1 MNIAGIP
8 TKGPATVPPP
18 ESGND
23 IDRWFEQRASK
34 HKRLTAL
41 YPSLLT
47 GRIFAYF
54 RYRLRYPLLLSSVQF
69 AVHVAEF
76 FVILSSLGG
85 VAAFTVMML
94 RVGSLIVSGAWWGLL
109 EVMRERLRVFSRSG
123 QREASEREVGRWI
136 VLAAVLGLTLMV
148 AATVTVVL
156 LKPSGDDPVANWY
169 SYLII
174 AELAVT
180 LPVRV
185 LHSGVYATRR
195 VYRPL
200 WAMFVSPAVQLAV
213 LSIGFYYYPAAAIV
227 ISIIA
232 ANALG
237 TWITIHYSLEAY
249 RLIGLRP
256 RFPTLTCAFWRM
268 LPAIPPWVGLKTTLS
283 GLSLRLDGVLVLA
296 IVGIYGTNTRS
307 FDLTAA
313 DSAWRQVDA
322 FQFFYLVLPLFRGSY
337 EIAGV
342 FYFDFVR
349 LRSFS
354 AFHEFRRL
362 FFHKLLYTAPF
373 IALYFWSLAALLGL
387 VVLPDVP
394 LTFLLALMPLFVVRS
409 VIGIYQVRLFAD
421 GRSGTHLATVAF
433 LAVLLWLVWIKPNP
447 ASDLIEITAA
457 MITQLILLMNVQHFR
472 DRRNPPLPPLLML
485 GDWLR
490 TLALEPG
497 PVLAGKLAM
506 PDTTTPQQ
514 RSAARQLMR
523 QAFNGKGYFSYRS
536 PAEFLYFE
544 RTSNGQSSQPHLTL
558 QAATGGIVNR
568 GTCLPA
574 PATNGR
580 NALDALTSRQW
591 LQPIDDASSI
601 ADGPDALKGLFRSLF
616 PDGVAF
622 DLETLDGAKEMR
634 TLDQSV
640 LARALPAAIAC
651 IEEGASYLSLE
662 DRWLTPV
669 CQRGTL
675 RLLFILPPDSDA
687 SVRKRWREA
696 VKAWHAGWATTETA
710 GRSRDD

>member
-1 MNIAGIP
+1 MNVAEIP
-8 TKGPATVPPP
+8 TKGHTTVPPP
-18 ESGND
+18 ESVND
-23 IDRWFEQRASK
+23 IDRWFEQRAGK
-34 HKRLTAL
+34 QKRLTAL

-54 RYRLRYPLLLSSVQF
+54 RYRLRYPFLLSSVQF

-76 FVILSSLGG
+76 FIILSSLGG

-94 RVGSLIVSGAWWGLL
+94 RVGSLVVGGAWWGLL
-109 EVMRERLRVFSRSG
+109 EVMRERLREFSRIG
-123 QREASEREVGRWI
+123 ARESSEQEIGRWI
-136 VLAAVLGLTLMV
+136 VLGAVLGVALMIAAGITV
-148 AATVTVVL
+148 AL
-156 LKPSGDDPVANWY
+156 LQPSGDDPVANLY
-169 SYLII
+169 SYLVI
-174 AELAVT
+174 AELAIT

-213 LSIGFYYYPAAAIV
+213 LSVGFYYYPAAAIV

-256 RFPTLTCAFWRM
+256 KYPIFTRAFWRM
-268 LPAIPPWVGLKTTLS
+268 LPTIPPWVGLKTTLS

-313 DSAWRQVDA
+313 DSAWQQVDA
-322 FQFFYLVLPLFRGSY
+322 FQFFYLVLPLFRGCY
-337 EIAGV
+337 ETAGI

-362 FFHKLLYTAPF
+362 FFHKLLCTAPF

-387 VVLPDVP
+387 VGLPDVP
-394 LTFLLALMPLFVVRS
+394 LSFLLALMPMFVVRS

-433 LAVLLWLVWIKPNP
+433 LAVLLWLAWIKPNP

-457 MITQLILLMNVQHFR
+457 MIAQLILLMNVQHFR
-472 DRRNPPLPPLLML
+472 DRRQPPLPPLLTL

-490 TLALEPG
+490 TLAQEPG
-497 PVLAGKLAM
+497 PVVAGKLAM
-506 PDTTTPQQ
+506 PVTTTRKQ
-514 RSAARQLMR
+514 RSAATQLMR
-523 QAFNGKGYFSYRS
+523 QSFTGRGYFSYRS
-536 PAEFLYFE
+536 PTEFVYFQ
-544 RTSNGQSSQPHLTL
+544 RTSNDHSSQPHLIL

-568 GTCLPA
+568 GTCLSA
-574 PATNGR
+574 PTANGSS
-580 NALDALTSRQW
+580 ALEALISLQW
-591 LQPIDDASSI
+591 LQPIDNALPIPDS
-601 ADGPDALKGLFRSLF
+601 PDALKALYRKLF
-616 PDGVAF
+616 PDGVVF
-622 DLETLDGAKEMR
+622 DLETLDGAKQMR
-634 TLDQSV
+634 TLDQSF
-640 LARALPAAIAC
+640 LAKTLPTTIAC
-651 IEEGASYLSLE
+651 IEDGNLCAALD
-662 DRWLTPV
+662 DRWLTPI
-669 CQRGTL
+669 CDHGTL

-687 SVRKRWREA
+687 SLRKRWREA
-696 VKAWHAGWATTETA
+696 VKVWHSSRPSVETA
-710 GRSRDD
+710 GSSRDD